1 LKIDI
6 LDCLMT
12 AAPKNFPPRNRI
24 HTCARLLAVIVILA
38 LSGCEKNTSTIAT
51 TRPDYGG
58 GSYAAT
64 NTADCLPDTS
74 LVDQYGH
81 KFSLASLRGKPVL
94 IDFIYTG
101 CTTACPLLTAK
112 FAQIAKTLGPRLG
125 KDVTLVSITIDPEH
139 DHPAELLKYARLYQ
153 ADYRGWL
160 FLGGRPKDIDTLL
173 HAFNLRRERDKD
185 GTIAHVA
192 TAFLL
197 DSDGRQAR
205 LYNALEVLPRTV
217 VADTGR
223 ELARG

>member
-1 LKIDI
+1 
-6 LDCLMT
+6 MN
-12 AAPKNFPPRNRI
+12 AAAKNFPQLNRNR
-24 HTCARLLAVIVILA
+24 TARLLTLILILA
-38 LSGCEKNTSTIAT
+38 LSGCEKNFSTIAT
-51 TRPDYGG
+51 TRTDDGG

-64 NTADCLPDTS
+64 STADCLPSIS

-81 KFSLASLRGKPVL
+81 ECSLASLKGKPIL

-112 FAQIAKTLGPRLG
+112 FAQIAKMLGPELG
-125 KDVTLVSITIDPEH
+125 SNVTMVSITIDPEH
-139 DHPAELLKYARLYQ
+139 DHSADLLKYARLYQ

-160 FLGGRPKDIDTLL
+160 FLSGRPADIATVLRI
-173 HAFNLRRERDKD
+173 FNLRRERDKD

-197 DSDGRQAR
+197 GPDGRQAR
-205 LYNALEVLPRTV
+205 LYNALEVPPRTV
-217 VADTGR
+217 VADVGR